1 MLVNRKMRFVPLEKN
16 LPVIN
21 TNDFLLLQMDT
32 LYVIVII
39 PSNIFFL
46 TVYTLINLYLTLTF
60 TSLENYWNQQLNSLQ
75 YS

>member
-1 MLVNRKMRFVPLEKN
+1 MLVNRKMQFVPLGKN
-16 LPVIN
+16 LPVIS
-21 TNDFLLLQMDT
+21 TNDFLLQMDT

>member
-1 MLVNRKMRFVPLEKN
+1 MLVNRKMRFVPLENN

>member
-1 MLVNRKMRFVPLEKN
+1 MLVNRKMRFVPLGKN

-46 TVYTLINLYLTLTF
+46 TVYALINLYLTLAF
-60 TSLENYWNQQLNSLQ
+60 TSLENYSNQQLNSLQ